1 MRCSRGMRAGAA
13 GAIGIV
19 LCAGSAGSPL
29 AAEPTAGTMQ
39 ATYSN
44 PAPGGIPPVAPQ
56 TVRDAVSPQITPWRQ
71 MTVERGDSL
80 AALFDRAGLSPR
92 EWIEV
97 LDIGERTDPL
107 EHLQPGDRI
116 QIRKTPDGRLSA
128 LRYDLD
134 EVDTLAVTRAGGNL
148 QAETL
153 QLHSETRRLTATG
166 RVEGSLAQSLA
177 RAEVPAAA
185 AAQLDHIYR
194 YRADLSR
201 HMHEGDR
208 FSVIY
213 EAEYADNERVA
224 TGDVIAASI
233 VTDGEEIQAFRATGA
248 DGDTAYYDAD
258 GQPFQPSI
266 SRHPVAYERI
276 SSPFDPNRL
285 HPILHVRRPHNGVDM
300 AAERGTPIH
309 AAGEGTV
316 TFVGRKRG
324 YGRLVQIEH
333 FDGYSTRY
341 GHMRRFAGDLH
352 DGEHIAEGDVIGYVG
367 ATGEATGPHLH
378 FEIRKD
384 NVPHDPMTMQLP
396 EGKPLSKE
404 RLITFAHRIQPL
416 VAELDAVPGMPRTLF
431 AANAGT
437 KTRADC
443 SKASGV
449 NAALALAPAD
459 ALKKHSLGDL
469 FCKISSD
476 DRA

>member
-19 LCAGSAGSPL
+19 LCMGSAGSAL
-29 AAEPTAGTMQ
+29 AADPTAGTMQ
-39 ATYSN
+39 AAYSN
-44 PAPGGIPPVAPQ
+44 PASDGIPPIDPQ
-56 TVRDAVSPQITPWRQ
+56 TVREAISPQITPWKQ
-71 MTVERGDSL
+71 MNVERGDSL
-80 AALFDRAGLSPR
+80 AALFDRAGLSPK
-92 EWIEV
+92 EWIAV
-97 LDIGERTDPL
+97 LDIGERTAPL

-134 EVDTLAVTRAGGNL
+134 QVDTLAVTRSGDDL
-148 QAETL
+148 QAEIL
-153 QLHSETRRLTATG
+153 QLHSETRRMTATG

-177 RAEVPAAA
+177 QADVPAAVA
-185 AAQLDHIYR
+185 TQLDHIYR

-233 VTDGEEIQAFRATGA
+233 VTDGEEIQAFRAIDA
-248 DGDTAYYDAD
+248 EGDAAYYDAD
-258 GQPFQPSI
+258 GQPFQPSL

-300 AAERGTPIH
+300 AADRGTPIH

-324 YGRLVQIEH
+324 YGRVVQIDH
-333 FDGYSTRY
+333 FDGFSTRY
-341 GHMRRFAGDLH
+341 AHMARFASKLH
-352 DGEHIAEGDVIGYVG
+352 DGEHVDEGDIIGYVG

-384 NVPHDPMTMQLP
+384 DVPHDPLTMPLP
-396 EGKPLSKE
+396 EGKPLSKT
-404 RLITFAHRIQPL
+404 RLAAFDRRIRPL
-416 VAELDAVPGMPRTLF
+416 ATRLDAVPGMPPTLF
-431 AANAGT
+431 AANAGA
-437 KTRADC
+437 KTHADC
-443 SKASGV
+443 TKASGV

-469 FCKISSD
+469 FCRISSD
-476 DRA
+476 DGA